1 MDRDNKK
8 ANENLDSQVAGG
20 LAWSAG
26 AKWLT
31 QLITWGS
38 VFVAARLL
46 SPSDFGFAEMG
57 GFIIIFTNLVA
68 EFGIGTAVLQM
79 PEMDERI
86 VKQLHTVSV
95 ALCAA
100 VFAFV
105 IAVAPLVATF
115 FSSFRLKYL
124 IYLGSLSLFITGF
137 QCIPQGLLQKDL
149 DYRRLSMAEAA
160 QALSQALVTIVCAV
174 MGFGYWSLV
183 TGSLTGKASSAFLT
197 AYWKP
202 ISFATPNW
210 SEIKAP
216 LSLASHVMISR
227 LAFAAYSLSDGIIVG
242 RVFGQEILGF
252 YRMAINLATVPVEKI
267 GMLIMRV
274 TGPLFARVQ
283 FDPALVR
290 RYLLVISEAI
300 SLSTLPLTVGLAIVA
315 PEVIAVFLG
324 PKWLGATSALRWLAI
339 FDILRLINTLT
350 GQVLTSLRFT
360 AFNMWMALL
369 TSVVMPISFIVASHW
384 GVGAVAASWTFLAPL
399 TVGPSI
405 VKLLRVSQLRYRE
418 YFGSYA
424 HALLATVAMAVA
436 VVTIRSWVLPEASKT
451 VFKLTFEVLTGA
463 TVYCGTLLLTS
474 RDRLL
479 RYYRFIRDSRRN
491 GPDLLVSD
499 GIV

>member
-227 LAFAAYSLSDGIIVG
+227 LAFAAYSLSDGITWDVCLG
-242 RVFGQEILGF
+242 RKYWVSIGWQSIWQ
-252 YRMAINLATVPVEKI
+252 RCQSKKLA
-267 GMLIMRV
+267 
-274 TGPLFARVQ
+274 
-283 FDPALVR
+283 
-290 RYLLVISEAI
+290 
-300 SLSTLPLTVGLAIVA
+300 
-315 PEVIAVFLG
+315 
-324 PKWLGATSALRWLAI
+324 
-339 FDILRLINTLT
+339 
-350 GQVLTSLRFT
+350 
-360 AFNMWMALL
+360 
-369 TSVVMPISFIVASHW
+369 
-384 GVGAVAASWTFLAPL
+384 
-399 TVGPSI
+399 
-405 VKLLRVSQLRYRE
+405 
-418 YFGSYA
+418 
-424 HALLATVAMAVA
+424 
-436 VVTIRSWVLPEASKT
+436 
-451 VFKLTFEVLTGA
+451 
-463 TVYCGTLLLTS
+463 C
-474 RDRLL
+474 
-479 RYYRFIRDSRRN
+479 
-491 GPDLLVSD
+491 
-499 GIV
+499 